1 LRSVDFGGTGG
12 IIGNQSESGSSLMV
26 RKIIYGSIGAL
37 AILAGLV
44 CMVGYAIP
52 TLDDLHRSD
61 VPFGQA
67 LLGCGIIWAI
77 ALTAFYLGYRYF
89 RKLF

>member
-1 LRSVDFGGTGG
+1 LEELVGLLEIRA
-12 IIGNQSESGSSLMV
+12 NQVGSRMV
-26 RKIIYGSIGAL
+26 RKILYGSIGAL

-67 LLGCGIIWAI
+67 LIGCGIIWAI
-77 ALTAFYLGYRYF
+77 AWTAYYLGYRYF